1 MLTLRGSTRTS
12 SSRTYVGVGN
22 YCLDRKMLFTLVARA
37 LAPPGPMHV
46 EPGFLHQVQYLV
58 EDDETVQGVVESGS

>member
-1 MLTLRGSTRTS
+1 
-12 SSRTYVGVGN
+12 
-22 YCLDRKMLFTLVARA
+22 MLFTLVARA